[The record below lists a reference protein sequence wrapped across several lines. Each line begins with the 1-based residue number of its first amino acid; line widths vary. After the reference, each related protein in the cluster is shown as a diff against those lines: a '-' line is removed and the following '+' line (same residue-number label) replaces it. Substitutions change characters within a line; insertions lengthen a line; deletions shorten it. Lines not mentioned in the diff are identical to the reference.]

1 MKDSISKFL
10 GEDQNMKNVINAYIN
25 IRHELK
31 KLGHTEESAQRITNI
46 TPILGLN
53 KTAFDYYLKILIE
66 DFEDLFNLDKEKLL
80 FYVRERLNKIDE
92 LIPLSDGDKE
102 GRN

>member
-31 KLGHTEESAQRITNI
+31 KLGHTEESAQRISNI

-92 LIPLSDGDKE
+92 LIPLNDGDKE

>member
-1 MKDSISKFL
+1 MDNSIAKFL

-31 KLGHTEESAQRITNI
+31 KLGHTEETAQRITNI

-53 KTAFDYYLKILIE
+53 KTAFDYYLKSLTE
-66 DFEDLFNLDKEKLL
+66 DFEELFNLDKEKLL

-92 LIPLSDGDKE
+92 LIPLNDVDKE
-102 GRN
+102 GRD

>member
-92 LIPLSDGDKE
+92 LIPLNDGNKE